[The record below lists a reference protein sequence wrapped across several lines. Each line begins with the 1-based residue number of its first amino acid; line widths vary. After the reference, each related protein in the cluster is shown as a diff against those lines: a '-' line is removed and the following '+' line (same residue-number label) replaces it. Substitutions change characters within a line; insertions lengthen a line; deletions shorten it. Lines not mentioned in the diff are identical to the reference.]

1 MSWRVELGFFLTNY
15 PFPFHPGQC
24 YHEVF
29 PSSLF
34 HVTVASTVTAID
46 ISGVLDMRH
55 KNYFSFFHPY
65 ADRNSTHD
73 QNLFIIIYNGTSV
86 TRQTYICI
94 YICKMPKR
102 DPVHRSQFLLAG
114 FQHLPDH
121 PHQCPVLQSGRHSLF
136 ISELFI
142 HFVRCAMSALLDAH
156 IHTEPGR

>member
-15 PFPFHPGQC
+15 PFPFHPGQF
-24 YHEVF
+24 YDEVF

-55 KNYFSFFHPY
+55 KNYFSFFF
-65 ADRNSTHD
+65 THTP
-73 QNLFIIIYNGTSV
+73 IGTELMTKTFPSS
-86 TRQTYICI
+86 YIMVHLLHDKH
-94 YICKMPKR
+94 ICKMPKR
-102 DPVHRSQFLLAG
+102 NQVHRSKFLLAG